1 MMTLGLQKELL
12 KEKSALEHLKESF
25 QLVRHFRLQFHALS
39 DEATLRLLETFLGTP
54 FTNGEVRALFGVNR
68 QATWAH
74 LSELVQLGLIEKRG
88 HTYRVSPFTNDFVST
103 VADTLRSLL
112 TGDQPPVRDAASA
125 DLLRL
130 AGQGIEA
137 LYVKGKIQQ
146 QEYFEYMKK
155 LGELKTK

>member
-1 MMTLGLQKELL
+1 MGVGEHKELL
-12 KEKSALEHLKESF
+12 RQKSTLEHLKEGL
-25 QLVRHFRLQFHALS
+25 QLVGHFRLQFHALS
-39 DEATLRLLETFLGTP
+39 DEATLRLLETFLGTL
-54 FTNGEVRALFGVNR
+54 FTNGEVRVLFGVNR
-68 QATWAH
+68 QATWAR

-88 HTYRVSPFTNDFVST
+88 HTYRVSTFTNEFVST
-103 VADTLRSLL
+103 VAETLRSLL
-112 TGDQPPVRDAASA
+112 TGVPSVRDAATE

-155 LGELKTK
+155 LGELKRG

>member
-1 MMTLGLQKELL
+1 MSFGEQKGSLKQKSTL
-12 KEKSALEHLKESF
+12 ESISESL

-39 DEATLRLLETFLGTP
+39 DEATLRLLETFFGTP

-68 QATWAH
+68 QATWTH

-88 HTYRVSPFTNDFVST
+88 HTYRVSTFTNEFVST

-112 TGDQPPVRDAASA
+112 TGVPSVRDAASA

-155 LGELKTK
+155 LGELKRE

>member
-1 MMTLGLQKELL
+1 MGFGEQKELMRQ
-12 KEKSALEHLKESF
+12 KSTPEHLKEGL
-25 QLVRHFRLQFHALS
+25 QLVGHFRLQFHALS
-39 DEATLRLLETFLGTP
+39 DESTLRLLDTFVGTP

-68 QATWAH
+68 QATWVR
-74 LSELVQLGLIEKRG
+74 LSELVQLGLVEKRG
-88 HTYRVSPFTNDFVST
+88 HTYRVSPFTNEFVCT
-103 VADTLRSLL
+103 VADTLRGLL
-112 TGDQPPVRDAASA
+112 TGVKAPIRDAASA

-155 LGELKTK
+155 LGELRRE

>member
-1 MMTLGLQKELL
+1 M
-12 KEKSALEHLKESF
+12 
-25 QLVRHFRLQFHALS
+25 RHFRLQFHALS
-39 DEATLRLLETFLGTP
+39 DEATLRLLETFLDTP

-68 QATWAH
+68 QATWTH

-88 HTYRVSPFTNDFVST
+88 HTYRVSPFTNKFVSM

-112 TGDQPPVRDAASA
+112 TGVPSVGGAASA

-155 LGELKTK
+155 LGELKRG

>member
-1 MMTLGLQKELL
+1 MSFAEQKELV
-12 KEKSALEHLKESF
+12 KQKSTLEHLKEGL
-25 QLVRHFRLQFHALS
+25 QLVGHFRLQFHALS

-68 QATWAH
+68 QATWAR

-88 HTYRVSPFTNDFVST
+88 HTYRVSSFTNEFVST

-112 TGDQPPVRDAASA
+112 TGVPSVRDAPSA

-155 LGELKTK
+155 LGELKSE

>member
-1 MMTLGLQKELL
+1 MLEQGSPSEDL
-12 KEKSALEHLKESF
+12 KQSL

-39 DEATLRLLETFLGTP
+39 DEATLRLLDVFLGTP
-54 FTNGEVRALFGVNR
+54 FTNSEARALLNVKR
-68 QATWAH
+68 QATWAR

-88 HTYRVSPFTNDFVST
+88 HTYRVSPFTNQFVST
-103 VADTLRSLL
+103 VADTLGSLL
-112 TGDQPPVRDAASA
+112 TGGQPSVRDAASA

-155 LGELKTK
+155 IGELKRG

>member
-1 MMTLGLQKELL
+1 MSIAEQKELL
-12 KEKSALEHLKESF
+12 KQKSTLENVKESL
-25 QLVRHFRLQFHALS
+25 QLVRHFKLQFHALS
-39 DEATLRLLETFLGTP
+39 DEATLRLLETFLGSP

-68 QATWAH
+68 QATWVR
-74 LSELVQLGLIEKRG
+74 LSELVQLGLVEKRG
-88 HTYRVSPFTNDFVST
+88 HTYRVSPFTNEFVCA
-103 VADTLRSLL
+103 VADTLRGML
-112 TGDQPPVRDAASA
+112 TGGQAPVRDAASA

-155 LGELKTK
+155 LGELRRE

>member
-1 MMTLGLQKELL
+1 MSFAEQKGSL
-12 KEKSALEHLKESF
+12 KQKSTPESVRESL

-68 QATWAH
+68 QATWAR

-88 HTYRVSPFTNDFVST
+88 HTYRVSSFTNEFVST
-103 VADTLRSLL
+103 VAETLRSLL
-112 TGDQPPVRDAASA
+112 TGVPSVRDAASA

-137 LYVKGKIQQ
+137 LYVKGKIRQ

-155 LGELKTK
+155 LGELKRE

>member
-1 MMTLGLQKELL
+1 MTFGQQKGLL
-12 KEKSALEHLKESF
+12 KDKSTLEHLKESL
-25 QLVRHFRLQFHALS
+25 QLVKHFRLQFHALS
-39 DEATLRLLETFLGTP
+39 DEVTLRLLETFVGTP

-88 HTYRVSPFTNDFVST
+88 HTYRVSPFTDEFVST

-112 TGDQPPVRDAASA
+112 TGEQPPVRDAASA